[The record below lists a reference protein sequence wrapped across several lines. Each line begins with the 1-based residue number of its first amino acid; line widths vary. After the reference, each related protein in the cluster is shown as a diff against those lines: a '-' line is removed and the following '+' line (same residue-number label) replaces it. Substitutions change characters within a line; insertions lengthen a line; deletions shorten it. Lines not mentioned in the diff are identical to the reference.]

1 MLNKFKIF
9 KLLSISIIF
18 FVISLNVQ
26 GETIKQ
32 FNIIGNER
40 VSDETIIM
48 FSNLDIGQNIE
59 QDILN
64 EALKDLYLT
73 NYFKDI

>member
-40 VSDETIIM
+40 VSDETII
-48 FSNLDIGQNIE
+48 NIK
-59 QDILN
+59 IMGS
-64 EALKDLYLT
+64 
-73 NYFKDI
+73 